1 MEALSHDWEE
11 IFSICLFCWIRV
23 GCWEIFGDGRHFS
36 RKGSCNNLYK
46 VNVLCFVPDPCI
58 PGECCILF
66 ESLDLCGFKTGK
78 NTERSLLVTELEHF
92 ERLKPIKRVIFYCFI
107 RKIVQLSQVNL
118 SKIPTILLGSLSVP
132 QQPMRVLCNRKDRS

>member
-1 MEALSHDWEE
+1 M
-11 IFSICLFCWIRV
+11 
-23 GCWEIFGDGRHFS
+23 
-36 RKGSCNNLYK
+36 
-46 VNVLCFVPDPCI
+46 FVPDPCI
-58 PGECCILF
+58 LGEYCILF

-118 SKIPTILLGSLSVP
+118 SKIQTILFGSFSVP
-132 QQPMRVLCNRKDRS
+132 QQPMRVLSNRKDISQKSLVMCQIETIKKIKKTAFTCGTLSVIFRGRAADLNFHTHTPSSYDR